1 VLAALF
7 AVMGAASN
15 AVGTAFQRKAA
26 STVARGG
33 GLRLVIALA
42 HRPAWLVGIGGVM
55 GAALFQA
62 LALVNGPMALVQ
74 PLFVLELPFALLVA
88 APLMG
93 RRLPGAAW
101 WAVTGVVTGLALVLG
116 SAAPSG
122 VVDQASMV
130 RWIPVLA
137 ACLGAMAT
145 AVVVARPGRP
155 PLFRA
160 AVLATAS
167 AIANALT
174 AALLKSAT
182 GRFADHG
189 IVAFLQSWQTYGFA
203 LTGVSAVLLLENA
216 LQAGALTASQPALTI
231 GDAAVSLL
239 LGVSLFGERIR
250 TGWWLLPEVLGV
262 ALMVWAVLRLS
273 RVVSRVHAAEA
284 GPRQAFVAGGHGDS
298 GAQEVVVVPEP
309 GSRGY
314 DTRRARPRKAAER
327 SGVPDSHANE
337 EATEV
342 LRQDEG
348 FQNRGLR
355 TRQGREPKGER
366 PESER

>member
-1 VLAALF
+1 VIVLAALF

-15 AVGTAFQRKAA
+15 AAGTAFQRKAA

-33 GLRLVIALA
+33 GLRLVRELA
-42 HRPAWLVGIGGVM
+42 HRPVWVIGIVGVV

-62 LALVNGPMALVQ
+62 LALVNGPMSLVQ
-74 PLFVLELPFALLVA
+74 PLFVLELPFALLIA

-130 RWIPVLA
+130 RWVPVLA
-137 ACLGAMAT
+137 GCLGAMAV
-145 AVVVARPGRP
+145 AVVMARPGRP

-182 GRFADHG
+182 GRYADAG
-189 IVAFLQSWQTYGFA
+189 LVAFLQAWQTYGFA
-203 LTGVSAVLLLENA
+203 LTGISAILLLENA
-216 LQAGALTASQPALTI
+216 LQAGWLTASQPALTI
-231 GDAAVSLL
+231 GDATVSLV
-239 LGVSLFGERIR
+239 LGVTLFEERIR
-250 TGWWLLPEVLGV
+250 TGWWLLPEAIGVGLIVWGVLS
-262 ALMVWAVLRLS
+262 LS
-273 RVVSRVHAAEA
+273 RVVSRIPGAGAAAEA
-284 GPRQAFVAGGHGDS
+284 GRTFAGAAQGDS
-298 GAQEVVVVPEP
+298 AAQEAAVVPEP
-309 GSRGY
+309 GRKKY
-314 DTRRARPRKAAER
+314 DTRRARLRKEAEH
-327 SGVPDSHANE
+327 SGAPDTRTDD
-337 EATEV
+337 EADEV
-342 LRQDEG
+342 LQEG
-348 FQNRGLR
+348 EGRDSRGPR
-355 TRQGREPKGER
+355 TQRGDG
-366 PESER
+366 